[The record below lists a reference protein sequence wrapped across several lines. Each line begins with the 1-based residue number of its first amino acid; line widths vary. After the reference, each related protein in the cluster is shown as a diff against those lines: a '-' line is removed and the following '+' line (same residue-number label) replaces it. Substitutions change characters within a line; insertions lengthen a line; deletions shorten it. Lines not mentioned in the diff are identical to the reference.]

1 LEVAKLS
8 IKIFLG
14 QWLRSIYFYVIGRDK
29 KQMEEYIAKQRFAR
43 RIVKIDKHQKTL
55 FTF

>member
-1 LEVAKLS
+1 MVGKYS
-8 IKIFLG
+8 FSK
-14 QWLRSIYFYVIGRDK
+14 DK